1 MKEKN
6 PINNVRFYCK
16 NDMTKAIQIRKNQ
29 VRSKARCEKFNFW
42 IYEHVSFGFS
52 FILLLKKQC
61 LFPSASVIC
70 GCCCSCQ
77 VSKLLP
83 EQFVEQL
90 IRVYCK
96 KTDDKTL
103 EAAKKHFVQ
112 WCMDRNF
119 SKPQVLFICCTVK
132 NCSWMQRQWLKYWME
147 SHNE

>member
-16 NDMTKAIQIRKNQ
+16 NDVTKAIQIRKNQ
-29 VRSKARCEKFNFW
+29 VRSKFLNIWARFLWFF
-42 IYEHVSFGFS
+42 IYSSF
-52 FILLLKKQC
+52 KKKEC

-83 EQFVEQL
+83 EHFVEQL